1 MKILKNSTYD
11 ALVQRAEDAEFR
23 ENQMKVR
30 LKDARNL
37 RHEESLTAKFNFGAK
52 IQRAVIGANGTG
64 KTTFLKHIAKKMPYR
79 CQAFNFGQMD
89 EFSVEED
96 KVQLRCIVSPT
107 IHDVVNACCLPF
119 NLPFIHLID
128 NCAMHGI
135 DEARLVR
142 ELHKRGAQ
150 FIITSQSIRR
160 LAGVQEC
167 LDFMYRYPTR
177 DNERWMYP
185 YVCLDSRTLRP
196 VQLEDEA

>member
-128 NCAMHGI
+128 NCEMHGI
-135 DEARLVR
+135 SPRALVR
-142 ELHKRGAQ
+142 ELHIRGAQ
-150 FIITSQSIRR
+150 FIITSNSTS
-160 LAGVQEC
+160 AVSYSSHF
-167 LDFMYRYPTR
+167 LDFAYKYPTK
-177 DNERWMYP
+177 DNFHIQCQ
-185 YVCLDSRTLRP
+185 YVELEPRTLLP
-196 VQLEDEA
+196 AGMEDSK